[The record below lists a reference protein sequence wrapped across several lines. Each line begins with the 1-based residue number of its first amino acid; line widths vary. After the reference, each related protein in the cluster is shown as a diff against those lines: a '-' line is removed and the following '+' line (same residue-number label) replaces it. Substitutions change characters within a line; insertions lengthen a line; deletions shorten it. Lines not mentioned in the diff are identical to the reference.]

1 MTRNDT
7 ITSLAVN
14 SWINGGR
21 IVWPGADLRDA
32 YLTGASLRDADLRD
46 AYLRGAYL
54 IGADLSGAYLRYADL
69 TDAYLHGANLH
80 GAKVTL
86 GNRTFTLTEET
97 AR

>member
-7 ITSLAVN
+7 LISLAVN

-21 IVWPGADLRDA
+21 IVWPGANLFRANLRNA
-32 YLTGASLRDADLRD
+32 G
-46 AYLRGAYL
+46 L
-54 IGADLSGAYLRYADL
+54 IGADLRNADLSGADL
-69 TDAYLHGANLH
+69 IGAEI
-80 GAKVTL
+80 TL